1 MTENSETY
9 DINAIVHANASIF
22 REGAKIGYL
31 QMVHIIVGF
40 AHGTSITACSDLA
53 KTHRDTVR
61 DIYEALRKRLFTL
74 RFDKWVQSAYASPQ
88 RGAEEDAALMID
100 AKSALFGCHKNTD
113 CFKRY
118 GAGRRKTRVCRAC
131 PIRSYA
137 ALFDEVPR
145 EAGVGWVG
153 GRQPTLETA
162 NGGFEKQI
170 EDLVEIVDRMRAFY
184 RQLGWKESNADT
196 DPRAVF
202 EKRFRHYEV
211 FSTAV
216 IHSNFDD
223 DGKMTSTEDDFLSI
237 PHPAKTIFDD
247 LKSDPIR

>member
-1 MTENSETY
+1 MTKKPETY
-9 DINAIVHANASIF
+9 DINAIVHANASLF

-40 AHGTSITACSDLA
+40 AHGTSIMACSDLA

-61 DIYEALRKRLFTL
+61 DIYEALRERLLTP
-74 RFDKWVQSAYASPQ
+74 RFDKWVQSSYASPE
-88 RGAEEDAALMID
+88 RNAEDDAAIMIE
-100 AKSALFGCHKNTD
+100 AKTALFGCHKNTD

-118 GAGRRKTRVCRAC
+118 RAGRRKTRVCRAC

-153 GRQPTLETA
+153 GRQPTLGNA

-196 DPRAVF
+196 DPRSVF

-216 IHSNFDD
+216 GHSKFDD
-223 DGKMTSTEDDFLSI
+223 TCKVISTEDDFLSI
-237 PHPAKTIFDD
+237 PHLAKTIFDD